1 MADIRSQISRAFLK
15 EGSDALV
22 AVGVIL
28 VVMMLIIPLPA
39 IILDTLQSSNLVL
52 SLLILL
58 IVLYTVR
65 ALDFSIFPTI
75 LLVSTVLSLALNI
88 SSTRL
93 ILSKG
98 GNFDGRIVRAFGSFV
113 TGSSGTEG
121 LVIGIIIY
129 IIIIAVQ
136 FLVITKGATRVAEVA
151 ARFTLDSLP
160 GKQMAIDAE
169 YSNGS
174 ISEQEA
180 QHRKRDLQK
189 EVDFYGAMDGAS
201 KFVQG
206 NVTVGILI
214 TIVNIVGGLLVG
226 LTIHGETLTEAVNTY
241 VSLTIGDGLVSQ
253 FPSLL
258 VSTATG
264 LIVTRAVSDGSF
276 GQDLARQF
284 ARQDKIYWIA
294 AVFLLLLA
302 LLPGF
307 PWYVL
312 IPLAALS
319 IVMAF
324 RLGRSRKQSEE
335 KTAAVRQEPADTS
348 RDFPKVAPLD
358 PVSLEL
364 GYGLVPLVDKE
375 QGAELLERITK
386 IRREIVLDLGLIVPR
401 IRIIDNMRLEPSEYC
416 LKIRGVEVGRG
427 LLRMDHFLCINP
439 GGVKTEI
446 EGEKTT
452 DPAFGLPAIWV
463 SERDRDRAERAGYT
477 VVDPPSIIATHLTE
491 LIKRNSANILGRQEV
506 KSLLDGL
513 REDYSAV
520 VEEVRETL
528 GLGDIQ
534 KVLQGLLKEQVSI
547 RNMVSILETLADFAK
562 VAKDDIP
569 YLIEKVRQGLARQ
582 ICLQYADDE
591 KIIHVITLQPELE
604 QEIIESRQ
612 PTAAGPIP
620 ALPPEVQRL
629 WVKASLNTVRKV
641 QEMGYLPIVLTQ
653 EISRVLVKTGLRR
666 DIPELVVLSV
676 PEIISEVNVESLGTI
691 TLKGTA
697 ESAAESAAAE
707 SAAQKSA
714 TAESAAESAAAE
726 EKNRRK

>member
-1 MADIRSQISRAFLK
+1 MADIQSQLSTAFLK
-15 EGSDALV
+15 ERSDALV
-22 AVGVIL
+22 AIGVII
-28 VVMMLIIPLPA
+28 VVMMLIIPLPS
-39 IILDTLQSSNLVL
+39 IILDTFQASNLVL

-75 LLVSTVLSLALNI
+75 LLVSTVFSLALNV

-93 ILSKG
+93 ILSNGSEFG
-98 GNFDGRIVRAFGSFV
+98 GQIVRAFGSFV
-113 TGSSGTEG
+113 TGAEGAEG
-121 LVIGIIIY
+121 LVIGAIIY

-151 ARFTLDSLP
+151 ARFTLDALP

-180 QHRKRDLQK
+180 QKRKQELQK

-201 KFVQG
+201 KFIQG

-214 TIVNIVGGLLVG
+214 TVVNIVGGLIVG
-226 LTIHGETLTEAVNTY
+226 LTIHGEDLNTAVNTY

-276 GQDLARQF
+276 GHDLIQQF
-284 ARQDKIYWIA
+284 GRQDRVYWIA
-294 AVFLLLLA
+294 SIFLLVLA
-302 LLPGF
+302 FLPGF

-312 IPLAALS
+312 LPLAAMS
-319 IVMAF
+319 AVMAY
-324 RLGRSRKQSEE
+324 RLGQRREE
-335 KTAAVRQEPADTS
+335 RETREKDQAAQKSAAPAEQPQE
-348 RDFPKVAPLD
+348 FPKVAPLD
-358 PVSLEL
+358 PISLEL

-386 IRREIVLDLGLIVPR
+386 IRRETALDLGLIVPR
-401 IRIIDNMRLEPSEYC
+401 IRIIDNMRLDPSEYC

-427 LLRMDHFLCINP
+427 VLRMGSFLCINP
-439 GGVKTEI
+439 GGVSDDI
-446 EGEKTT
+446 DGEKTT
-452 DPAFGLPAIWV
+452 DPAFGLPAMWIG
-463 SERDRDRAERAGYT
+463 ENDRDRAERAGYT

-491 LIKRNSANILGRQEV
+491 LIKRNAESILGRQEV

-520 VEEVRETL
+520 VEEVQNIL
-528 GLGDIQ
+528 GIGEIQ
-534 KVLQGLLKEQVSI
+534 KVLQGLLREQVSI
-547 RNMVSILETLADFAK
+547 RNMVSILESLADFAK
-562 VAKDDIP
+562 IAKDDIP

-582 ICLQYADDE
+582 ICLQYADDD
-591 KIIHVITLQPELE
+591 KIIHVITLDPELE
-604 QEIIESRQ
+604 QQLIESRQ
-612 PTAAGPIP
+612 QTAAGVMP
-620 ALPPEVQRL
+620 ALPPDQHRR
-629 WVKASLNTVRKV
+629 WINASMNTVKHV
-641 QEMGYLPIVLTQ
+641 QEMGYLPVVLTQ
-653 EISRVLVKTGLRR
+653 EVTRPLVKAGTRR
-666 DIPELVVLSV
+666 DIPDLVVLSV
-676 PEIISEVNVESLGTI
+676 PEIIPEVNIESIGVISTR
-691 TLKGTA
+691 
-697 ESAAESAAAE
+697 ENE
-707 SAAQKSA
+707 
-714 TAESAAESAAAE
+714 
-726 EKNRRK
+726 NDR